1 MKIVITEAQYSKLT
15 EDDLREFLYAFWD
28 RQKKN
33 GEEPF
38 LDEMLYHVLGITKNT
53 REDYQQVRPIWY
65 RYNGGREVLYDKL
78 VKEISDKTFRI
89 QDDVQNLNADFKV
102 VGFDSY
108 ELSIKME
115 VVLLMLD
122 VDGNGQIETTIYYD
136 EEEEEDGEYY
146 RMELVSIYDALAIAR
161 EFYESGDLTGYL
173 RSVAYD
179 YFYNLLEKY
188 GLPIDVEVDI
198 K

>member
-15 EDDLREFLYAFWD
+15 EDNLRDFLYAFWNK
-28 RQKKN
+28 QKKN

-38 LDEMLYHVLGITKNT
+38 LDEMLYHVLGITKNSI
-53 REDYQQVRPIWY
+53 EDYQQVRPIWY

-78 VKEISDKTFRI
+78 VKEISDKTFRL
-89 QDDVQNLNADFKV
+89 QDNSQNLDADFKV

-108 ELSIKME
+108 ELSIKTE
-115 VVLLMLD
+115 VVLLMLN
-122 VDGNGQIETTIYYD
+122 VDGNGQVETTIYED
-136 EEEEEDGEYY
+136 EDGENY
-146 RMELVSIYDALAIAR
+146 RMEVVSIYDALDIAR
-161 EFYESGDLTGYL
+161 EFYETGDLLGYL
-173 RSVAYD
+173 RSAAYD
-179 YFYNLLEKY
+179 YFYDLLEKY

>member
-15 EDDLREFLYAFWD
+15 EDNLREFLYAFWD

-78 VKEISDKTFRI
+78 VKEISDKTFRL
-89 QDDVQNLNADFKV
+89 QDNSQNLNADFKV

-115 VVLLMLD
+115 VVLLMLN
-122 VDGNGQIETTIYYD
+122 VDGNGQIETTIYDD
-136 EEEEEDGEYY
+136 EDEDGENY
-146 RMELVSIYDALAIAR
+146 RIELVSIYEALNIAR
-161 EFYESGDLTGYL
+161 EFYETGDVTGYL

>member
-15 EDDLREFLYAFWD
+15 EDNLRDFLYAFWNK
-28 RQKKN
+28 QKKN

-38 LDEMLYHVLGITKNT
+38 LDEMLYHVLGITKNSI
-53 REDYQQVRPIWY
+53 EDYQQVRPIWY

-78 VKEISDKTFRI
+78 VKEISDKTFRL
-89 QDDVQNLNADFKV
+89 QDNSQNLDADFKV

-108 ELSIKME
+108 ELSIKTE
-115 VVLLMLD
+115 VVLLMLN
-122 VDGNGQIETTIYYD
+122 VDGNGQVETTIYED
-136 EEEEEDGEYY
+136 EDGENY
-146 RMELVSIYDALAIAR
+146 RMELVSIYDALDIAR
-161 EFYESGDLTGYL
+161 EFYETGDLTGYL